1 MDLSL
6 SAWSDLNNQMMWSGD
21 ARAQQQHMVSNGA
34 AMRNLIITDL
44 SLRKVIGTGINTT

>member
-6 SAWSDLNNQMMWSGD
+6 SAWSDLNNQMWSRD
-21 ARAQQQHMVSNGA
+21 ARAQQHMVSNGA

-44 SLRKVIGTGINTT
+44 SLRKVTGTGINTT